1 MISSSPS
8 YKIANVFYFAKSEWR
23 LDPNIFFWIAA
34 PIVDA
39 AAVNHKGTKT
49 LFANGVNILFI
60 NGEAT
65 LLKKKYWNFKAV
77 FQRNSAGIPEVN
89 IWNNS
94 GILMEFYWNTI
105 RIRPPI
111 LSKFSACFPQLFR
124 RNTTHF
130 LAKRTGIH
138 MEFFWY
144 FDRIFVVF
152 SKIWVVFWWTFSGIL
167 MEFQSKKQCEKS
179 HLQNLTG
186 IFAEFFID
194 FLILLYPNR
203 EWKKPCTVGT

>member
-65 LLKKKYWNFKAV
+65 LLKKKYWNFKAA

-179 HLQNLTG
+179 YLQNLTS
-186 IFAEFFID
+186 IFAEFFMY
-194 FLILLYPNR
+194 FLILLYPKR
-203 EWKKPCTVGT
+203 AWKKPSTVGT

>member
-39 AAVNHKGTKT
+39 AAANHKGTKT

-65 LLKKKYWNFKAV
+65 LLNVAVFLITLWKKCWNFKAV

-89 IWNNS
+89 IWNHS

-105 RIRPPI
+105 RILPPI
-111 LSKFSACFPQLFR
+111 SSKFTACFPQLFR

-130 LAKRTGIH
+130 VAKRTGIH
-138 MEFFWY
+138 MEFC
-144 FDRIFVVF
+144 
-152 SKIWVVFWWTFSGIL
+152 GIL
-167 MEFQSKKQCEKS
+167 MEFLCYFLEFGWYFDGLLVAFWWNSSQKS
-179 HLQNLTG
+179 NAKSLTCR
-186 IFAEFFID
+186 I
-194 FLILLYPNR
+194 
-203 EWKKPCTVGT
+203 

>member
-8 YKIANVFYFAKSEWR
+8 YENANVFYFAKSEWR

-39 AAVNHKGTKT
+39 AAANHKGTKT

-65 LLKKKYWNFKAV
+65 LLNVAVFLITLWKKCWNFKAV
-77 FQRNSAGIPEVN
+77 FQRISAGIPEVN
-89 IWNNS
+89 IWNHS

-105 RIRPPI
+105 RIPI
-111 LSKFSACFPQLFR
+111 SSKFTACFPQLFR

-130 LAKRTGIH
+130 FGKKNRNSYG
-138 MEFFWY
+138 
-144 FDRIFVVF
+144 IFVVF
-152 SKIWVVFWWTFSGIL
+152 WWNYCGNF
-167 MEFQSKKQCEKS
+167 
-179 HLQNLTG
+179 
-186 IFAEFFID
+186 
-194 FLILLYPNR
+194 
-203 EWKKPCTVGT
+203 